1 MDQNNG
7 LFGSPFDNVKKIVKA
22 KPRRLAKSRP
32 LRSLFAG
39 FVRAKLVPLL
49 KDTRTIDGLSFTF
62 GAVVA
67 ALFWAYLNHDKP
79 EPPAD
84 PCSSVPYSV
93 GDRPQCLEV
102 AP

>member
-1 MDQNNG
+1 MTV
-7 LFGSPFDNVKKIVKA
+7 GSENPDSCGFLKLES
-22 KPRRLAKSRP
+22 PSRP
-32 LRSLFAG
+32 STALQVVLDW
-39 FVRAKLVPLL
+39 VRAKLVPLL
-49 KDTRTIDGLSFTF
+49 RDARTVDGLSFTF
-62 GAVVA
+62 GAIA
-67 ALFWAYLNHDKP
+67 TALFWAYLNHDKP

>member
-1 MDQNNG
+1 M
-7 LFGSPFDNVKKIVKA
+7 SR
-22 KPRRLAKSRP
+22 KPWADSTVFFKPCEVRAAERPSRP